1 VVLHAAIGVKLYSA
15 IQEEEIAVDVQ
26 VISTETF
33 QQTFSYL
40 SPQMQKITMRKIRLL
55 AQHPHHPSLQPHRV
69 QQCKEDLWIGYISMS
84 VRLLYQYE
92 RNTLYLHEVGSHVI
106 VDRVHLRSFNVNH
119 KARRMEL

>member
-1 VVLHAAIGVKLYSA
+1 M
-15 IQEEEIAVDVQ
+15 DVQ

-40 SPQMQKITMRKIRLL
+40 SPQMKKITMRKIRLL

-106 VDRVHLRSFNVNH
+106 VDRVHLRSFNINH
-119 KARRMEL
+119 KAKRMDL

>member
-1 VVLHAAIGVKLYSA
+1 
-15 IQEEEIAVDVQ
+15 VDVQ

-40 SPQMQKITMRKIRLL
+40 SPQMKKITMRKIRLL

-106 VDRVHLRSFNVNH
+106 VDRVHLRSFNINH
-119 KARRMEL
+119 KAKRMDL

>member
-1 VVLHAAIGVKLYSA
+1 MDI
-15 IQEEEIAVDVQ
+15 Q